1 MGNVAAFPGGK
12 TAATETRYT
21 ESKSAAVWGTN
32 TFPLPLGYSRV
43 TQRMN

>member
-1 MGNVAAFPGGK
+1 MGNVAAFPEEK
-12 TAATETRYT
+12 LQQQRHATA

-43 TQRMN
+43 PQRMN